1 MVDTVNVQQK
11 VKLDVCRSCAS
22 NDVFLAIDL
31 GELPISNELNQEA
44 RITTEVFPLRLQV
57 CKNCSLGQVGSEI
70 LPTRLFSDYRYLSS
84 VSSSF
89 LFHAQQFC
97 EGLLRSGMVS
107 DGDLVMEIACNDGYL
122 LKNFVGKNVKILG
135 IEPSTNVSQK
145 AKIQGIPV
153 INDFFGSKLA
163 RQLVDEYGFPKI
175 VIANNVMAH
184 VPELQDFVNG
194 LSILCGP
201 ETIVSVENPSILNIL
216 NGHQFDT
223 IYHEHF
229 SYLSC
234 NSVDNI
240 SKRFGL
246 TLFDLEELST
256 HGGSNR
262 YWLKKGAAEKSDT
275 LLKQLQDEKLSGISD
290 EKTWKLT
297 SESITKNLVGLREW
311 LKQCYDAGET
321 VLGYGAAAKASTLL
335 NAADVPLE
343 YLSEICDLSE
353 EKIGRYIPK
362 ANYKVINY
370 ENFIKKIPDNVLIF
384 PWNISKEISEQIKID
399 LPGSKLWV
407 AIPSLKRIH

>member
-1 MVDTVNVQQK
+1 MVDTVNMQQK
-11 VKLDVCRSCAS
+11 VQLEVCRSCAS

-44 RITTEVFPLRLQV
+44 RITNEVFPLRLQI

-135 IEPSTNVSQK
+135 IEPSTNVSLK
-145 AKIQGIPV
+145 AKNQGIPV

-163 RQLVDEYGFPKI
+163 RHIVDEYGFPKI

-184 VPELQDFVNG
+184 VPDLQDFVKG

-201 ETIVSVENPSILNIL
+201 DTIVSVENPSILNIL

-234 NSVDNI
+234 NSVDDI

-262 YWLKKGAAEKSDT
+262 YWLRKGVAEKSDS
-275 LLKQLQDEKLSGISD
+275 LLKQLQNEKLSGISD

-297 SESITKNLVGLREW
+297 SESITQNLVSLRGW
-311 LKQCYDAGET
+311 LKQCHAAGET

-335 NAADVPLE
+335 NAADIPLE

-353 EKIGRYIPK
+353 EKIGRYIPS

-370 ENFIKKIPDNVLIF
+370 ENFIKRNPDNVLIF

-407 AIPSLKRIH
+407 AIPSLKRIN

>member
-1 MVDTVNVQQK
+1 MVDTVNAQQK
-11 VKLDVCRSCAS
+11 VKLEVCRSCAS

-97 EGLLRSGMVS
+97 DGLLRSGMVS

-201 ETIVSVENPSILNIL
+201 ETIISVENPSILNIL

>member
-145 AKIQGIPV
+145 AKTQGIPV

-311 LKQCYDAGET
+311 LKQCYDAGES

>member
-11 VKLDVCRSCAS
+11 VKLEVCRSCAS

-97 EGLLRSGMVS
+97 DGLLRSGMVS

-201 ETIVSVENPSILNIL
+201 ETIISVENPSILNIL

-321 VLGYGAAAKASTLL
+321 VIGYGAAAKASTLL

>member
-11 VKLDVCRSCAS
+11 VKLEVCRSCAS

-145 AKIQGIPV
+145 AKTQGIPV

-399 LPGSKLWV
+399 SPGSKLWV

>member
-11 VKLDVCRSCAS
+11 VKLEVCRSCAS

-44 RITTEVFPLRLQV
+44 RITTEVFPLRLQI

-153 INDFFGSKLA
+153 INDFFSSKLA

-216 NGHQFDT
+216 KGQQFDT

-246 TLFDLEELST
+246 TLFDSLNLKRFPDSLIRDCLLS
-256 HGGSNR
+256 S
-262 YWLKKGAAEKSDT
+262 YL
-275 LLKQLQDEKLSGISD
+275 
-290 EKTWKLT
+290 
-297 SESITKNLVGLREW
+297 
-311 LKQCYDAGET
+311 
-321 VLGYGAAAKASTLL
+321 LL
-335 NAADVPLE
+335 N
-343 YLSEICDLSE
+343 YLL
-353 EKIGRYIPK
+353 
-362 ANYKVINY
+362 
-370 ENFIKKIPDNVLIF
+370 
-384 PWNISKEISEQIKID
+384 
-399 LPGSKLWV
+399 
-407 AIPSLKRIH
+407 

>member
-1 MVDTVNVQQK
+1 MNVQQK
-11 VKLDVCRSCAS
+11 VKLEVCRSCAS

-97 EGLLRSGMVS
+97 DGLLRSGMVS

-201 ETIVSVENPSILNIL
+201 ETIISVENPSILNIL

-321 VLGYGAAAKASTLL
+321 VIGYGAAAKASTLL

>member
-11 VKLDVCRSCAS
+11 VKLEVCRSCAS

-145 AKIQGIPV
+145 AKTQGIPV

-311 LKQCYDAGET
+311 LKQCYVAGET
-321 VLGYGAAAKASTLL
+321 VIGYGAAAKASTLL

>member
-145 AKIQGIPV
+145 AKTQGIPV

-201 ETIVSVENPSILNIL
+201 ETIISVENPSILNIL

-311 LKQCYDAGET
+311 LKQCYDAGES

>member
-11 VKLDVCRSCAS
+11 VKLEVCRSCAS

-145 AKIQGIPV
+145 AKTQGIPV

>member
-11 VKLDVCRSCAS
+11 VKLEVCRSCAS

-145 AKIQGIPV
+145 AKTQGIPV

-311 LKQCYDAGET
+311 LKQCYDAGES

>member
-11 VKLDVCRSCAS
+11 VKLEVCRSCAS

-44 RITTEVFPLRLQV
+44 RITTEVFPLRLQI

-262 YWLKKGAAEKSDT
+262 YWLKKGAAEKSDA
-275 LLKQLQDEKLSGISD
+275 LLKQLQDERLSGISD

-311 LKQCYDAGET
+311 LKQCYDARET